1 MVAEAEG
8 APDLGNR
15 EGANAE
21 TGHSGM
27 WPAAADGAGSG
38 CEGAG
43 GGGGAPLGGPSLVA
57 WAAGLVGAAGAPQ
70 FEQKS
75 PLASWPQRGQIMA

>member
-1 MVAEAEG
+1 
-8 APDLGNR
+8 
-15 EGANAE
+15 
-21 TGHSGM
+21 M

-43 GGGGAPLGGPSLVA
+43 GGGGAAAWGGRGIVA

-70 FEQKS
+70 FEQK
-75 PLASWPQRGQIMA
+75 